1 MRRFLFGVVI
11 ASVTAAMPAWAFG
24 GDREIAKSV
33 IAELQQHKAAG
44 NLKGFDIDLK
54 VEDGVVYLT
63 GEVANR
69 AQRAIVEQA
78 AVNQVG
84 QSKL

>member
-24 GDREIAKSV
+24 GDREIAQAV
-33 IAELQQHKAAG
+33 MADLQQEKAAG

-54 VEDGVVYLT
+54 VEGSASYL
-63 GEVANR
+63 
-69 AQRAIVEQA
+69 
-78 AVNQVG
+78 
-84 QSKL
+84 SKTIRWSN